1 MNNFKESVGYMKSNN
16 KISIEQ
22 RIGFLDWGIL
32 LSIII
37 LFFIVYIPRSIWIE
51 EKKDRDESRFRM
63 KAIANA
69 ADFFKELTGKH
80 SSNGKEIFLLVESAI
95 DSLYADSLFTG
106 SQKISVNNQI
116 YNIEIDKGFDY
127 RADTTFSEAEK
138 VKRMVTDTLHLV
150 LMIKDDINKEI
161 ELGNIDRSS
170 VTGSDLDTLYVNE
183 SFLRRYK
190 EDSSFHG
197 ILSTSYKDRIEVS
210 SDYLRKKYHLTE
222 DLLSCPL
229 TGRPYLLEVVT
240 ESDEDIFIVTSPV
253 DRKND
258 SSSRYL
264 FFKYDP
270 GEHGYVKSGITSWA
284 E

>member
-1 MNNFKESVGYMKSNN
+1 MKSNS
-16 KISIEQ
+16 KITMEQ
-22 RIGFLDWGIL
+22 RIGLLDWGIL

-37 LFFIVYIPRSIWIE
+37 LFFIVYIPRSIWME
-51 EKKDRDESRFRM
+51 EKRDRDESRFRM

-69 ADFFKELTGKH
+69 ADFFKELTGNY

-106 SQKISVNNQI
+106 SQKIYINNQI
-116 YNIEIDKGFDY
+116 YSIKVDKGFDY
-127 RADTTFSEAEK
+127 RADTTFSESEK

-150 LMIKDDINKEI
+150 LMIKDDVNNEI
-161 ELGNIDRSS
+161 ELGNMDRLSI
-170 VTGSDLDTLYVNE
+170 TATDLDTLYVNE

-190 EDSSFHG
+190 NDSSFYG
-197 ILSTSYKDRIEVS
+197 ILNTSYKDRIEVS

-222 DLLSCPL
+222 DLLVCPL
-229 TGRPYLLEVVT
+229 TGKPYLLEVLT
-240 ESDEDIFIVTSPV
+240 ESDEEVFIVSSPV
-253 DRKND
+253 NRKND
-258 SSSRYL
+258 SSSRYF